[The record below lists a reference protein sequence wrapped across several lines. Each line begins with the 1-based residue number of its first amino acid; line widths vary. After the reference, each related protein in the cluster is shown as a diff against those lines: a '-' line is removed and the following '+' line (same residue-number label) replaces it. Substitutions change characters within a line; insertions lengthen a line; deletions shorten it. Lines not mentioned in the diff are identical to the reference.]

1 MKSVA
6 IGNFVVNVGSKI
18 ISRLVSQLSRP
29 LIKASVTFEA
39 LKSYLITELVAD
51 PKPLPPPLTTE
62 YLKSYFVST
71 IEKKKRGL
79 EIWVVVGLERIIL
92 KSCRGK
98 KRKRGKREDSIH
110 LEGAHGRPPDIVL
123 LL

>member
-39 LKSYLITELVAD
+39 LKSYLITELVAG
-51 PKPLPPPLTTE
+51 PEALATPYLPENYP
-62 YLKSYFVST
+62 
-71 IEKKKRGL
+71 
-79 EIWVVVGLERIIL
+79 
-92 KSCRGK
+92 
-98 KRKRGKREDSIH
+98 
-110 LEGAHGRPPDIVL
+110 
-123 LL
+123 